1 MYNITSM
8 QEAWLKSIVDDIKIE
23 SIKFKE
29 INYVVDFMRLH
40 LVYLI
45 SNVSFTATFVNL
57 DWFMSLYTLFRPT
70 KQIWRDDGQIT

>member
-23 SIKFKE
+23 SVKFKE

-57 DWFMSLYTLFRPT
+57 D
-70 KQIWRDDGQIT
+70 

>member
-57 DWFMSLYTLFRPT
+57 D
-70 KQIWRDDGQIT
+70 

>member
-8 QEAWLKSIVDDIKIE
+8 QEAWLNSIVDDIKIE

-57 DWFMSLYTLFRPT
+57 D
-70 KQIWRDDGQIT
+70 